1 MSAASAPKAAGT
13 RAIQIFALLTA
24 FSVVFAVNRVA
35 VDQDEGVGRIT
46 AVGFLLL
53 AGTLT
58 SELFEM
64 VKLPHLSGYLVA
76 GIVSGPYVLH
86 LLDHQTVA
94 KVARVNTLALS
105 LIALA
110 GGAELRFGTLR
121 RVARSLA
128 ISTLL
133 QSSIILVGMAGLFL
147 LLSRHVP
154 FASKLPTPALLGVAL
169 LWGVMSVTRSP
180 SACLGILSQT
190 RAKGPLA
197 TFSLAFIMLSDIV
210 VVVLLAAAMM
220 VARPLINGEGKV
232 SITDLGELGHELV
245 GSVAVGT
252 TLGLVLI
259 LYLVLVGRQLLLVL
273 IALGF
278 GATEALRYISIDPLL
293 TFMVMGFVVEN
304 LSQQGPKLVH
314 EIEKLGSIVYV
325 IFFAIAG
332 ADLDVPLL
340 RQLWPVALTMCGARA
355 LLTFAAARLSARVAK
370 DGPVIK
376 RWGWSSLVSQAG
388 LTIGLAVV
396 VERAF
401 PTFGPSF
408 RSLVIAA
415 VAVNEMIGPVLF
427 KLALDTTGESD
438 TTSVPTRPSLVPP
451 PPAV

>member
-1 MSAASAPKAAGT
+1 MSHVSPPKGTTT
-13 RAIQIFALLTA
+13 RAIQVVSLIAVFGA
-24 FSVVFAVNRVA
+24 VFAINRVNPNH
-35 VDQDEGVGRIT
+35 DEGLGRIT

-76 GIVSGPYVLH
+76 GIISGPHIFH
-86 LLDHQTVA
+86 LLDHQTIA
-94 KVARVNTLALS
+94 KVAPVNTLALS

-110 GGAELRFGTLR
+110 GGAELQFGTLR

-128 ISTLL
+128 VSTAL
-133 QSSIILVGMAGLFL
+133 QSGIVLVGMAALFL
-147 LLSRHVP
+147 LLSRYVP
-154 FASKLPTPALLGVAL
+154 FASELPTPALLGVAL

-210 VVVLLAAAMM
+210 VVVLLAAALM
-220 VARPLINGEGKV
+220 VAKPLIRGEGEV
-232 SITDLGELGHELV
+232 SITDLGELGHELL

-252 TLGLVLI
+252 TLGLALI
-259 LYLVLVGRQLLLVL
+259 VYLAVVKRQLLLVL
-273 IALGF
+273 IGLGF
-278 GATEALRYISIDPLL
+278 GATEALRYIRIDPLL
-293 TFMVMGFVVEN
+293 TFMVLGFVVEN
-304 LSQQGPKLVH
+304 LSRHGHELRH
-314 EIEKLGSIVYV
+314 EIEKLGGVVYV

-340 RQLWPVALTMCGARA
+340 RRLWPVALTMCIARG
-355 LLTFAAARLSARVAK
+355 LLTFVAARLSARMAG
-370 DGPVIK
+370 DEQVI
-376 RWGWSSLVSQAG
+376 RQWGWSSLVSQAG

-401 PTFGPSF
+401 PSFGASF

-427 KLALDTTGESD
+427 KLALDTVGESN
-438 TTSVPTRPSLVPP
+438 SAPAAPRPSLTPP
-451 PPAV
+451 PVN

>member
-1 MSAASAPKAAGT
+1 MSPAAPKAAST
-13 RAIQIFALLTA
+13 RAIQIFALLAA
-24 FSVVFAVNRVA
+24 FGAVFAVNRIA
-35 VDQDEGVGRIT
+35 LNQDEGIGRIT

-76 GIVSGPYVLH
+76 GIVSGPYIFH

-94 KVARVNTLALS
+94 KVAPVNTLALS

-121 RVARSLA
+121 RVVRSLA

-133 QSSIILVGMAGLFL
+133 QSGIILVGMAGLFL
-147 LLSRHVP
+147 LLSPYVP
-154 FASKLPTPALLGVAL
+154 FASKMPTRALLGVAL

-220 VARPLINGEGKV
+220 VARPLINGEGDV
-232 SITDLGELGHELV
+232 SLADLGELGHELV

-252 TLGLVLI
+252 TLGLALI
-259 LYLVLVGRQLLLVL
+259 LYLALVGRQLLLVL
-273 IALGF
+273 VALGF

-304 LSQQGPKLVH
+304 LSKQGPKLVH

-340 RQLWPVALTMCGARA
+340 RQLWPVALTMCCARA
-355 LLTFAAARLSARVAK
+355 LLTFAAARLSARLAR
-370 DGPVIK
+370 DEPVIR

-401 PTFGPSF
+401 PTFGASF

-427 KLALDTTGESD
+427 KLALDTTGESAM
-438 TTSVPTRPSLVPP
+438 TSAPTRPSLAPP
-451 PPAV
+451 PPIT